1 MSEKTEQPS
10 ARRLRQAREHGDVPV
25 SAALTQAVALIAVLV
40 VLPATVAFTSRS
52 LLELVQRTIADANH
66 AAPPDPR
73 TLLTLTVVVSLPLCA
88 VAALA
93 SVAVGV
99 VQTGAVFVPSKWV
112 PNFEHLNPIEGFQK
126 LFKIDRLYQLLRA
139 AVAAAFVAWLS
150 VDIMLDEAQAIAST
164 LGNAKAA
171 AALSALLVRKVLW
184 WGALVSLSL
193 ALIDVGVMRYLWL
206 KRNRMSKD
214 EVKREYKESEGDP
227 ELKQERKRAHQ
238 EVLNQ
243 ATVLSIKDASVV
255 VVNPT
260 HLATALRY
268 KDDEDQA
275 PVVVARGEDELARQM
290 IDAARAY
297 GIPVVRDVP
306 VARALRELE
315 VGDEIPEALYEAVAE
330 ILKELWE
337 RGEGDG
343 ESLPPATDEG

>member
-1 MSEKTEQPS
+1 MGDKTEQPS
-10 ARRLRQAREHGDVPV
+10 ARRLRQAREQGDVPV
-25 SAALTQAVALIAVLV
+25 SAALTQALALIGVLV
-40 VLPATVAFTSRS
+40 VLPATVTFASKS
-52 LLELVQRTIADANH
+52 LLELVRTTIVEANH
-66 AAPPDPR
+66 AATTDPR
-73 TLLTLTVVVSLPLCA
+73 VLLTLTVVLSLPLCA
-88 VAALA
+88 VAAAA

-99 VQTGAVFVPSKWV
+99 VQTGAVFVPSKWL
-112 PNFEHLNPIEGFQK
+112 PQFQHLNPIEGFQK
-126 LFKIDRLYQLLRA
+126 LFKLDRLYQVLRA
-139 AVAAAFVAWLS
+139 AIAATFVAWLS
-150 VDIMLDEAQAIAST
+150 VNVMLDEAQAIAST

-193 ALIDVGVMRYLWL
+193 ALVDVGVTRYLWL

-214 EVKREYKESEGDP
+214 EVKREHKESEGDP

-243 ATVLSIKDASVV
+243 ASVLSIKDASVLI
-255 VVNPT
+255 VNPT

-297 GIPVVRDVP
+297 GVPVVRDVP
-306 VARALRELE
+306 VARALRELQ

-337 RGEGDG
+337 RGESDG
-343 ESLPPATDEG
+343 ESP